1 MRKQYLCV
9 VKNIFLSLLNVMATA
24 LLLSSCSDKYTI
36 VGTSMHSVFDGKMVY
51 LSSLIDDRD
60 TAIDSCEIIHGQF
73 TMSGTLDSVM
83 CVTLDM
89 GDFHLPIVL
98 ESGEIRV
105 SSENQTVKV
114 EGTEL
119 NEVLYKF
126 LASRDSLIMIL
137 TDLPRRESRMI
148 LEGYDHDYIFHTL
161 GEAEADVRLAMDKLE
176 TKFIVD
182 NFNNVLGISWF
193 MEVCNE
199 AYQRF
204 GYATTTPQIDEI
216 YGLAPEEFRSNKHVR
231 HYMKL
236 CDGK

>member
-1 MRKQYLCV
+1 MQYLCD
-9 VKNIFLSLLNVMATA
+9 VKKYLLSLLNVVATL

-51 LSSLIDDRD
+51 LSNLIDGKDSSL
-60 TAIDSCEIIHGQF
+60 DSCEIIHGQF
-73 TMSGTLDSVM
+73 TMSGPLDSVM

-89 GDFHLPIVL
+89 GDFHLPLVL

-105 SSENQTVKV
+105 SSESQTVKV

-137 TDLPRRESRMI
+137 TDLPRRESQMI
-148 LEGYDHDYIFHTL
+148 LEGYDHDYILHTL
-161 GEAEADVRLAMDKLE
+161 GEAEADVRMAMDKLE
-176 TKFIVD
+176 TNFIIS
-182 NFNNVLGISWF
+182 NFDNVLGVSWF
-193 MEVCNE
+193 MELCNE
-199 AYQRF
+199 TYQRF
-204 GYATTTPQIDEI
+204 GYPNTTPQIDEI
-216 YGLAPEEFRSNKHVR
+216 YSRAPKDFQANPHVKK
-231 HYMKL
+231 YMKL

>member
-1 MRKQYLCV
+1 MQYLCDM
-9 VKNIFLSLLNVMATA
+9 KKYLLSLLNVVATL

-51 LSSLIDDRD
+51 LSNLIDGKDSSL
-60 TAIDSCEIIHGQF
+60 DSCEIIHGQF
-73 TMSGTLDSVM
+73 TMSGPLDSVM

-89 GDFHLPIVL
+89 GDFHLPLVL

-137 TDLPRRESRMI
+137 TDLPRRESQMI
-148 LEGYDHDYIFHTL
+148 LEGYDHDYILHTL
-161 GEAEADVRLAMDKLE
+161 GEAEADVRMAMDKLE
-176 TKFIVD
+176 TNFIIS
-182 NFNNVLGISWF
+182 NFDNVLGVSWF
-193 MEVCNE
+193 MELCNE
-199 AYQRF
+199 TYQRF
-204 GYATTTPQIDEI
+204 GYPNTTPQIDEI
-216 YGLAPEEFRSNKHVR
+216 YSRAPKDFQANPHVQK
-231 HYMKL
+231 YMKL